1 MVVEK
6 EEIKELKE
14 EMAEYQED
22 IKELY
27 QIKAEAKGQAD
38 IENIKISKGAK
49 RLFNKVNKMI
59 SKMDA
64 VLTEL
69 EQSEK
74 EVKERLKSLGP
85 DEKENNKDIEELIK
99 IDELVAAIKQIQNVP
114 DEHRLK
120 RIAEILGKIDDDHDG
135 AIKIEDVLKVGTD
148 YQFLLILCG
157 IVYSCICV
165 WAYNINIQLSH
176 LIMIGLYS
184 HHIFLIIFDLY

>member
-1 MVVEK
+1 MAVEK

-22 IKELY
+22 VKELY

-38 IENIKISKGAK
+38 IENIKVSKGAN
-49 RLFNKVNKMI
+49 RLFKKVNKMI

-64 VLTEL
+64 VLLEL

-74 EVKERLKSLGP
+74 KVKQRIKSLGP
-85 DEKENNKDIEELIK
+85 NEKDDKDVEELVK

-120 RIAEILGKIDDDHDG
+120 RIAEILGKIDDDRDG
-135 AIKIEDVLKVGTD
+135 AIKIEDVLKV
-148 YQFLLILCG
+148 YKLLSIATS
-157 IVYSCICV
+157 VTT
-165 WAYNINIQLSH
+165 
-176 LIMIGLYS
+176 
-184 HHIFLIIFDLY
+184 

>member
-27 QIKAEAKGQAD
+27 EIKAEAKGQAD

-64 VLTEL
+64 VLLEL
-69 EQSEK
+69 EHSEK
-74 EVKERLKSLGP
+74 KVKERLKSLGP
-85 DEKENNKDIEELIK
+85 DEKKDTKDVEELVK

-135 AIKIEDVLKVGTD
+135 AIKIEDVLKVRRK
-148 YQFLLILCG
+148 
-157 IVYSCICV
+157 
-165 WAYNINIQLSH
+165 LSNS
-176 LIMIGLYS
+176 IA
-184 HHIFLIIFDLY
+184 

>member
-27 QIKAEAKGQAD
+27 QIKAQAKGQAD
-38 IENIKISKGAK
+38 IENIKVSKGAK

-64 VLTEL
+64 VLLEL

-74 EVKERLKSLGP
+74 KVKERMESLGP
-85 DEKENNKDIEELIK
+85 DEKNAKDVEELVK
-99 IDELVAAIKQIQNVP
+99 IDELVAAIKKIQSVP
-114 DEHRLK
+114 DNHRLK
-120 RIAEILGKIDDDHDG
+120 RIAEILGRIDDDQDG
-135 AIKIEDVLKVGTD
+135 AIKVEDVLKV
-148 YQFLLILCG
+148 
-157 IVYSCICV
+157 
-165 WAYNINIQLSH
+165 
-176 LIMIGLYS
+176 
-184 HHIFLIIFDLY
+184 

>member
-1 MVVEK
+1 MAVEK

-22 IKELY
+22 IQELD
-27 QIKAEAKGQAD
+27 QIKAEAKGQED
-38 IENIKISKGAK
+38 IENIKVSKGAK

-64 VLTEL
+64 VLSEL

-74 EVKERLKSLGP
+74 KVKQRMESLGP
-85 DEKENNKDIEELIK
+85 EKQDAKDVEELVR

-120 RIAEILGKIDDDHDG
+120 RIAEILKKIDDDRDG
-135 AIKIEDVLKVGTD
+135 SIKIEDVLKV
-148 YQFLLILCG
+148 
-157 IVYSCICV
+157 
-165 WAYNINIQLSH
+165 
-176 LIMIGLYS
+176 
-184 HHIFLIIFDLY
+184 